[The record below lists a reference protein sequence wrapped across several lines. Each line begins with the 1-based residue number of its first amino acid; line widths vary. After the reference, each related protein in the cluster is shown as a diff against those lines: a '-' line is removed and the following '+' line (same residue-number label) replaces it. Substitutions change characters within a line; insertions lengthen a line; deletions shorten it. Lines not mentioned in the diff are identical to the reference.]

1 MKLFILAI
9 LLPAV
14 FVAAGGAWLV
24 SETWR
29 RLWDDEREALELRA
43 RIISDTLMNR
53 AHEENIDG
61 MRPPDKPPRRFGNGH
76 PPPADRPP
84 RHPHHRMHCL
94 TQEQKSNLATIC
106 DEVRKNN
113 AAMIGDV
120 SFKIVDP
127 DGIGIYAADDW
138 PSKPGTEVEWH
149 VGPPLGDG
157 SLMVARADGGKS
169 MRTRA
174 AAVVAI
180 GASIVLLLVATLVS
194 GGLIFIR
201 TLRRERR
208 ESRMKTDFIDNV
220 SHELRTPL
228 AGIRLNAEL
237 LAEGRIRDEDK
248 RKGALESILTES
260 DRLGRM
266 VSELLDFG
274 RLEKGTRRYSLETFD
289 LAAFASG
296 AAEAQGVASISNGR
310 AHISVKGEGALVSA
324 DKDAL
329 RQIGV
334 NLVTN
339 AVKYSEGEIEVEVEG
354 NEIRYMDRGP
364 GVPPG
369 SEERIFE
376 RFYRI
381 DDSLTRR
388 ENGSGLGLSIA
399 RALARGMGGDI
410 RYAHRPCGGS
420 VFTLTL
426 ALADNGNG
434 ETGK

>member
-84 RHPHHRMHCL
+84 RHPHHRMHRL

-106 DEVRKNN
+106 DEVRKDN

-138 PSKPGTEVEWH
+138 PSKPGIEVEWH

-410 RYAHRPCGGS
+410 RYAHRPGGGS

-426 ALADNGNG
+426 ALVDNGNG

>member
-43 RIISDTLMNR
+43 RIISDSLMNR

-61 MRPPDKPPRRFGNGH
+61 MRPPDKPPRRFSNGH

-84 RHPHHRMHCL
+84 RHPHHRMHRL

-106 DEVRKNN
+106 DEVRKDN

-127 DGIGIYAADDW
+127 DGIGIYSADDW

-157 SLMVARADGGKS
+157 SLMVARADGGKG

-237 LAEGRIRDEDK
+237 LAEGRIRDEGK

-296 AAEAQGVASISNGR
+296 TAEVQGVASISNGR

-329 RQIGV
+329 KQIGV

-364 GVPPG
+364 GVPLG

-410 RYAHRPCGGS
+410 RYAHRPGGGS